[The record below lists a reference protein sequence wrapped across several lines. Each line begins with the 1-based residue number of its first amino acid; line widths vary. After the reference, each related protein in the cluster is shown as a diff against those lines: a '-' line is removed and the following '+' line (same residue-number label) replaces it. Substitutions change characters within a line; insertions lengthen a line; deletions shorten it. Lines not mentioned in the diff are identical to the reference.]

1 MVQYVVY
8 YVQYDLSTHEYTLE
22 LHTLPHSCTD
32 RGQTRLPAVR
42 ELFFSHHKN
51 RAKSNKMARLLAF
64 ASLLATG
71 PDMGP
76 TMAAGQLRWQRLQH
90 HELLRG
96 SGFESRS

>member
-1 MVQYVVY
+1 M
-8 YVQYDLSTHEYTLE
+8 
-22 LHTLPHSCTD
+22 
-32 RGQTRLPAVR
+32 GGI
-42 ELFFSHHKN
+42 FFFFACH
-51 RAKSNKMARLLAF
+51 RCAPIAKDIEMLATLLAF

-96 SGFESRS
+96 SGFESRCGLRFVGSIPASSSDVACAV